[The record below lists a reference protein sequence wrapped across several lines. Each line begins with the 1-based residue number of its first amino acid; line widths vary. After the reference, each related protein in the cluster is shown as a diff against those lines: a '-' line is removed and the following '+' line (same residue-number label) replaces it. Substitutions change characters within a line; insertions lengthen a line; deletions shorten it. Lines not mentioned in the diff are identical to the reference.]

1 MPTILRFIP
10 IVVLILVISGADV
23 VQAVAVCSDTPGSND
38 RIECTKDSASTND
51 IEIDAVNVDIDTSVD
66 GEPGVRATHAGTGD
80 IDVEFRPGT
89 TSTIDTAG
97 LRSYGIQAEHTG
109 TGNIIID
116 VQNTNVTTNGNETP
130 GFHSKHTGVGDIDI
144 DLDDV
149 EIEIGDTTQSN
160 SQYGIYTEH
169 RSNGDVEIQVKD
181 TTSHGG
187 FATRHFG
194 VGTSTMRLE
203 KTTIDTTF
211 NTLVGIRNS
220 SVSQSGDPIK
230 NGPTHSRTY
239 VTDSEITVSGTRGAG
254 IVAVLHDTSIE
265 GELLIEVDNSIIR
278 TTGERSIGIDAKNLA
293 AVGDV
298 RVTVRGDSEV
308 HSTSHGIHAHRRGIE
323 TGTGRGAVRVDI
335 RNTKISTMEN
345 GKFGVYVRN
354 ESADAMAED
363 VQRTFVKDSTITTSG
378 YVGYGIYSN
387 RTGDGDNVIE
397 TQNVDIVTKATK
409 LNSSGVTFSHGIY
422 AQHSALGNIDINVQ
436 GGSLTTEGM
445 TSYGLYGRHQG
456 MGDIDI
462 DMRGGTSVTTK
473 GGSSHAVFGLHEVTT
488 QQDNIDINVQ
498 DGFLT
503 TEGSKANGLYGF
515 HQGMGDINIT
525 AGGVSITT
533 KGTETCGICSLS
545 DGIGDINLDVR
556 NSSITTESTASIN
569 VYGDTLADGVNGYH
583 RGSGDIDI
591 DTERVVIETK
601 GVFSRGVLAYHT
613 GGGNIDLDIRGGSV
627 KTAGE
632 FAYGIYG
639 LLEKT
644 DHGGTISIR
653 TGNGNDITTT
663 GDNGHGIVAYNY
675 GTLNTSSISINVGG
689 NITTTGAD
697 AQGVRVGTLSSGAPA
712 RVAAIDSD
720 GYYRQQTVTVNGR
733 VTGNAAGVYLAGGG
747 RVEIGP
753 KGSVGAESGI
763 AILATGVVPEDATAP
778 NNVIP
783 AIQPKLRVDLNLG
796 GRRVE
801 QALGNNWIINDGG
814 ETTIAVN
821 NIVLH
826 EGATGVTGR
835 TAANGAWN
843 VRMREHGVT
852 IDDRADPDP
861 ANWVF
866 TESTDSAP
874 IIADRD
880 FSTQDFTETR
890 RPRPPPP
897 VPPVPVL
904 QVYIVEEPII
914 GGADDVAGIHVKGD
928 GIVHIGP
935 MGSIRAESGIAI
947 LATQDTSGPLSN
959 SSPEGLLF
967 GDVIGGGV
975 DLRSTGAVS
984 EIATLTTGD
993 GPRLTV
999 DMDLDG
1005 RRVQD
1010 VIGDDWII
1018 NDQGET
1024 TIIVNGVTL
1033 HEGATGI
1040 VTDAVAPNGPFNVA
1054 MTGEGV
1060 MVTDRTDPANWII
1073 SDPTLGVIAD
1083 RDFSAEDFIYLS
1095 TPGAPMFMEEYAPR
1109 AALYEV
1115 LPDFMLRMQKWE
1127 PTRQRLS
1134 LPESPVYIR
1143 LLGSTGS
1150 QEFKRSTVNANYD
1163 ADRSA
1168 VEAGV
1173 NIPLFENLDI
1183 WA

>member
-10 IVVLILVISGADV
+10 IVVLILFISGADI
-23 VQAVAVCSDTPGSND
+23 VQAVAVCSNTPGSND
-38 RIECTKDSASTND
+38 RIECTEDSASTND

-80 IDVEFRPGT
+80 IDVEFRPST

-116 VQNTNVTTNGNETP
+116 VQNTNVTTNGTETP

-149 EIEIGDTTQSN
+149 EIDVDDTTPSN

-239 VTDSEITVSGTRGAG
+239 VTDSEITVSGTDGAG

-265 GELLIEVDNSIIR
+265 GELLIEVDNSII
-278 TTGERSIGIDAKNLA
+278 TATGERSIGINAINSA
-293 AVGDV
+293 TVGDV

-308 HSTSHGIHAHRRGIE
+308 HSTSHGIHAHRKGTE

-335 RNTKISTMEN
+335 RNTEISTMEN
-345 GKFGVYVRN
+345 EKFGVFVRN

-445 TSYGLYGRHQG
+445 TSYGLYGAHNG

-473 GGSSHAVFGLHEVTT
+473 GGSSHAVFGWHEGITT
-488 QQDNIDINVQ
+488 EQDNIDINVQ

-569 VYGDTLADGVNGYH
+569 V
-583 RGSGDIDI
+583 
-591 DTERVVIETK
+591 
-601 GVFSRGVLAYHT
+601 
-613 GGGNIDLDIRGGSV
+613 IRR
-627 KTAGE
+627 
-632 FAYGIYG
+632 
-639 LLEKT
+639 
-644 DHGGTISIR
+644 H
-653 TGNGNDITTT
+653 
-663 GDNGHGIVAYNY
+663 
-675 GTLNTSSISINVGG
+675 
-689 NITTTGAD
+689 
-697 AQGVRVGTLSSGAPA
+697 P
-712 RVAAIDSD
+712 
-720 GYYRQQTVTVNGR
+720 
-733 VTGNAAGVYLAGGG
+733 
-747 RVEIGP
+747 
-753 KGSVGAESGI
+753 
-763 AILATGVVPEDATAP
+763 
-778 NNVIP
+778 
-783 AIQPKLRVDLNLG
+783 
-796 GRRVE
+796 GRR
-801 QALGNNWIINDGG
+801 
-814 ETTIAVN
+814 
-821 NIVLH
+821 
-826 EGATGVTGR
+826 
-835 TAANGAWN
+835 
-843 VRMREHGVT
+843 
-852 IDDRADPDP
+852 
-861 ANWVF
+861 
-866 TESTDSAP
+866 
-874 IIADRD
+874 
-880 FSTQDFTETR
+880 
-890 RPRPPPP
+890 
-897 VPPVPVL
+897 
-904 QVYIVEEPII
+904 
-914 GGADDVAGIHVKGD
+914 
-928 GIVHIGP
+928 
-935 MGSIRAESGIAI
+935 
-947 LATQDTSGPLSN
+947 
-959 SSPEGLLF
+959 
-967 GDVIGGGV
+967 
-975 DLRSTGAVS
+975 
-984 EIATLTTGD
+984 
-993 GPRLTV
+993 
-999 DMDLDG
+999 
-1005 RRVQD
+1005 
-1010 VIGDDWII
+1010 
-1018 NDQGET
+1018 
-1024 TIIVNGVTL
+1024 
-1033 HEGATGI
+1033 
-1040 VTDAVAPNGPFNVA
+1040 
-1054 MTGEGV
+1054 
-1060 MVTDRTDPANWII
+1060 
-1073 SDPTLGVIAD
+1073 
-1083 RDFSAEDFIYLS
+1083 
-1095 TPGAPMFMEEYAPR
+1095 
-1109 AALYEV
+1109 
-1115 LPDFMLRMQKWE
+1115 
-1127 PTRQRLS
+1127 RQRLIIEAVVTS
-1134 LPESPVYIR
+1134 TLIRRGSSSRRRVFFPE
-1143 LLGSTGS
+1143 GS
-1150 QEFKRSTVNANYD
+1150 
-1163 ADRSA
+1163 
-1168 VEAGV
+1168 
-1173 NIPLFENLDI
+1173 
-1183 WA
+1183 